1 MNAPCLTPGNAM
13 FPARGVTPFDGVP
26 RLGVSNLEGGDLA
39 PLFRCGPRPAEKR
52 RQVAAL
58 QIFFLLD
65 CSRQRGG
72 IHGPGKPWGSPRVFA
87 PPAAVRM
94 NEETVRQNDD
104 RQLIAAVVTGKP
116 DAFAALYDRLSG
128 PLYAMCLRMTGDAIE
143 AEDIL
148 QEAFLVIWRRAA
160 SYDGTQSSVFSW
172 AVHLTRCKAIDY
184 LRARGR
190 RLRVLVSG
198 DPDTDGEGNGLPPAL
213 EMVAASGPGA
223 DDAADLRERAG
234 QVRRVLGALPADQCQ
249 AIEMAFFSDLT
260 HHEISA
266 RLGQPLGTIKA
277 RIRRGLLKLRDE
289 LRVGR

>member
-1 MNAPCLTPGNAM
+1 
-13 FPARGVTPFDGVP
+13 
-26 RLGVSNLEGGDLA
+26 
-39 PLFRCGPRPAEKR
+39 
-52 RQVAAL
+52 
-58 QIFFLLD
+58 
-65 CSRQRGG
+65 
-72 IHGPGKPWGSPRVFA
+72 
-87 PPAAVRM
+87 M

-104 RQLIAAVVTGKP
+104 RRLLAAVVTGKP
-116 DAFAALYDRLSG
+116 EAFAALYDRLSG
-128 PLYAMCLRMTGDAIE
+128 PLYAMCLRMTGDAAE

-160 SYDGTQSSVFSW
+160 SYDGAQSSVFSW
-172 AVHLTRCKAIDY
+172 AVHLTRCKAIDH

-190 RLRVLVSG
+190 RLRVFTSD
-198 DPDTDGEGNGLPPAL
+198 DPGTGGEDGEPRPVL
-213 EMVAASGPGA
+213 ETVAANGPGA

-234 QVRRVLGALPADQCQ
+234 AVRRVLGALPADQCQ

-289 LRVGR
+289 LKGGR

>member
-1 MNAPCLTPGNAM
+1 
-13 FPARGVTPFDGVP
+13 
-26 RLGVSNLEGGDLA
+26 
-39 PLFRCGPRPAEKR
+39 
-52 RQVAAL
+52 
-58 QIFFLLD
+58 
-65 CSRQRGG
+65 
-72 IHGPGKPWGSPRVFA
+72 
-87 PPAAVRM
+87 M
-94 NEETVRQNDD
+94 NEENVRQNDD
-104 RQLIAAVVTGKP
+104 RRLLAAVVTGQP

-128 PLYAMCLRMTGDAIE
+128 PLYAMCLRMTGDAAE

-160 SYDGTQSSVFSW
+160 SYDDAQSSVFSW
-172 AVHLTRCKAIDY
+172 AVHLTRCKAIDH

-190 RLRVLVSG
+190 RLRVLVPG
-198 DPDTDGEGNGLPPAL
+198 DPDTGGDGHGGEGNGLRPAL
-213 EMVAASGPGA
+213 ETVAASGPGA
-223 DDAADLRERAG
+223 ADAADLRERAG

-289 LRVGR
+289 LKGGR

>member
-1 MNAPCLTPGNAM
+1 
-13 FPARGVTPFDGVP
+13 
-26 RLGVSNLEGGDLA
+26 
-39 PLFRCGPRPAEKR
+39 
-52 RQVAAL
+52 
-58 QIFFLLD
+58 
-65 CSRQRGG
+65 
-72 IHGPGKPWGSPRVFA
+72 
-87 PPAAVRM
+87 M
-94 NEETVRQNDD
+94 NEQNVRQNDD
-104 RQLIAAVVTGKP
+104 RRLLAAVVTGKP

-128 PLYAMCLRMTGDAIE
+128 PLYAMCLRMTGDAAE

-160 SYDGTQSSVFSW
+160 SYDDAQSSVFGW
-172 AVHLTRCKAIDY
+172 AVHLTRCKAIDH

-190 RLRVLVSG
+190 RLRVLASG
-198 DPDTDGEGNGLPPAL
+198 EPAADGGEENGSRPML
-213 EMVAASGPGA
+213 EAMAASGPGA

-234 QVRRVLGALPADQCQ
+234 QVRRVLGALPVDQCQ

-289 LRVGR
+289 LKAGR